1 MHLGAYRHVLAVP
14 GVRSVEALGFL
25 VRVPMFAAWVA
36 LTLHIVVTLGRSY
49 GEAGLV
55 SAAFT
60 VAIAVSAP
68 WRGRLLDRV
77 GLRRTVAP
85 SVVVQ
90 MLAWAVIPFL
100 PYAALLPVV
109 LLAGLFI
116 VPTFS
121 VLRQALLAVLPEQ
134 QRRTGL
140 SLDSVL
146 TEVSFMV
153 GPALGVWA
161 ATTWDTRWVLV
172 VLQLASV
179 TGAAGLLV
187 TDPPLRSDATDGDGS
202 DGQPGDGPAYR
213 PGRLGWV
220 TPGVLAVLGASVA
233 ATVVLAGTD
242 VAIIAALRATGEQ
255 GAIGWVM
262 ALWGAGSMF
271 GGLVYGA
278 WHRSVSVF
286 WLLGGLAATTLPV
299 ALAPSI
305 WPFAVLV
312 FVCGVLCAPTITA
325 TVDHLSRLVHERS
338 RGEALGWHGSA
349 MTTGQALGAPL
360 AGFAIDHGGWQ
371 WGFVSVSLVGL
382 VAAVAA
388 GAAGLWLGGPSARSL
403 AIARR

>member
-1 MHLGAYRHVLAVP
+1 MDLRAYGHVLAVP
-14 GVRSVEALGFL
+14 GVRSIQALGFL

-36 LTLHIVVTLGRSY
+36 LTLHVVVTLGRSY

-77 GLRRTVAP
+77 GLRRTLAP

-90 MLAWAVIPFL
+90 AVAWAVIPFL
-100 PYAALLPVV
+100 PYAVLLPVV
-109 LLAGLFI
+109 LVAGLFI

-121 VLRQALLAVLPEQ
+121 VLRQALLHVLPDQ

-172 VLQLASV
+172 VLQLASLV
-179 TGAAGLLV
+179 GALGFLV
-187 TDPPLRSDATDGDGS
+187 TNPPLRGEGGDPTGAEHP
-202 DGQPGDGPAYR
+202 DPVAYR
-213 PGRLGWV
+213 PGRLGWL
-220 TPGVLAVLGASVA
+220 TWGVAAVLGASA
-233 ATVVLAGTD
+233 ASTVVLAGTD
-242 VAIIAALRATGEQ
+242 VAIVAALRATGDQ

-262 ALWGAGSMF
+262 SVWGAGSMI

-278 WHRSVSVF
+278 WHRSLPVV
-286 WLLGGLAATTLPV
+286 WLLGALSVTTLPV
-299 ALAPSI
+299 AFATSLGPLAI
-305 WPFAVLV
+305 LL
-312 FVCGVLCAPTITA
+312 FVCGMLCAPTITA
-325 TVDHLSRLVHERS
+325 TVEALSRLVHERS

-360 AGFAIDHGGWQ
+360 AGFAIDHHGWP
-371 WGFVSVSLVGL
+371 WGFASVSLVGL
-382 VAAVAA
+382 LAAL
-388 GAAGLWLGGPSARSL
+388 GAAIAQRRRARVEGTVLLSS
-403 AIARR
+403 